1 MNTKHKWELD
11 DNQVFSPY
19 DNWYKCDKCT
29 SRRMVSADNPTS
41 LPLFGCKPHVV
52 KEKRKC
58 SVKN

>member
-1 MNTKHKWELD
+1 MNTKHKWEID
-11 DNQVFSPY
+11 DNQVISMY
-19 DNWYKCDKCT
+19 DNWYKCAKCN

-41 LPLFGCKPHVV
+41 LPLFGCTPTAI